1 MSISYR
7 FAKMNART
15 IEASQKFKQYIALN
29 KFEYSSLA
37 NLTHWANKEITKP
50 WEKWPI
56 DESLNQ
62 PDTTPYW
69 KRLTKTLLRQVAV
82 GV

>member
-15 IEASQKFKQYIALN
+15 IEALQKFKQYIALN

-37 NLTHWANKEITKP
+37 TLNAGQTK
-50 WEKWPI
+50 K
-56 DESLNQ
+56 SLSHGKNGQ
-62 PDTTPYW
+62 
-69 KRLTKTLLRQVAV
+69 LTKA
-82 GV
+82 